1 MWVYE
6 YNIMQILISYGI
18 EVLIKRW
25 LCYVYAELTNSN
37 VMIWGDTKYK
47 FFLTTEPQTP
57 YLFNT
62 LLAIARG
69 GSHYGGHYP

>member
-1 MWVYE
+1 
-6 YNIMQILISYGI
+6 MQILISYGI
-18 EVLIKRW
+18 KVLIKRW

-47 FFLTTEPQTP
+47 IKNFLTTEPQTP
-57 YLFNT
+57 HLFNT

-69 GSHYGGHYP
+69 SSQHGGHYP